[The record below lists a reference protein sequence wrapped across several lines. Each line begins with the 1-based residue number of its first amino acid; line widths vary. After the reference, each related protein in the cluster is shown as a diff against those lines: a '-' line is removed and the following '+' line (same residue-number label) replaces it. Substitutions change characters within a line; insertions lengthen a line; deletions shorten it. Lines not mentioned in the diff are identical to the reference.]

1 MLGAL
6 LPVSLHLE
14 SCTRAWDM
22 GTGNALSCMRMHGE
36 VRWWVVLLA
45 MAHGGAVNAVRT
57 WNLILITSSGPTTMR
72 EMQPEMAPA
81 RASTAMRLLLRRTT
95 GCRPAE
101 LSSSPRAAEEDSGE

>member
-45 MAHGGAVNAVRT
+45 MAHGG
-57 WNLILITSSGPTTMR
+57 GC
-72 EMQPEMAPA
+72 E
-81 RASTAMRLLLRRTT
+81 
-95 GCRPAE
+95 CRPHLEPDFDHVQRPHDDA
-101 LSSSPRAAEEDSGE
+101 